1 MPGAGEGGTLEV
13 DGVQAAALW
22 LMASFSQ
29 ASLSTCL
36 VNVVA
41 SWKMLKVKPTY
52 SRTRATQRVA
62 RVLAEKIR
70 AVKPQPVLLGFKRP

>member
-1 MPGAGEGGTLEV
+1 MPPVVSDLPAIQKECQVQGRGGTTLEG

-41 SWKMLKVKPTY
+41 SWKMLKVKPTPTDWG
-52 SRTRATQRVA
+52 ST
-62 RVLAEKIR
+62 K
-70 AVKPQPVLLGFKRP
+70 GS